1 MIGLLVTLVVVT
13 MLVLVV
19 AKAELGTS
27 KGTSKSQQVIS
38 QANAVVCQS
47 DYAAVVSAVSTF
59 KTINGQD
66 PTSMSDLSSVQS
78 QSVTNTGWTIGL
90 DPNNPGQVTVASP
103 GHPAT
108 DGDANC

>member
-1 MIGLLVTLVVVT
+1 MIGLLVTLVVVA
-13 MLVLVV
+13 MLVLVG

-27 KGTSKSQQVIS
+27 KGTAKPQQVIS

-47 DYAAVVSAVSTF
+47 DYAAVVSAVSTY
-59 KTINGQD
+59 KTINGHD

-78 QSVTNTGWTIGL
+78 QSVTNAGWTIGL